1 MNMVVIL
8 FRTLNHMNIMMRKR
22 GSMGKDLVKESS
34 IKVID
39 AHRDTGKARLI
50 ITIRIF

>member
-1 MNMVVIL
+1 MNKVVIL
-8 FRTLNHMNIMMRKR
+8 FRTINHMIIIMQKR

-39 AHRDTGKARLI
+39 AHRDSGKARLI